1 MSAVTVARS
10 DFLSIR
16 RSSVVGG
23 VVATFALV
31 VGLAFLGSSE
41 VHPHPVRTT
50 WGFAALVAWAFP
62 LLLAPLTYLAVA
74 GDRTRGTITYH
85 LGLPNSRA
93 EYFAGKYATRAG
105 VAVAT
110 MVIGVAAAFAVA
122 VATYEHAPDPARF
135 LALGALST
143 LFALSMAGTFVAVS
157 AAVASR
163 SRAMIGVLGAY
174 FVLSAFW
181 VGPLPALN
189 LGTALDAVASLPGVT
204 IADSTRALVGS
215 LSPAGA
221 YFNTLPELVWA
232 DAPGRYEV
240 FAQFEATPDFLAYE
254 PWFNVAVLVAWTVGA
269 PLAGYLR
276 FRGAELG

>member
-1 MSAVTVARS
+1 MSAVTVARA
-10 DFLSIR
+10 DLLSIR
-16 RSSVVGG
+16 RSSVVVG

-50 WGFAALVAWAFP
+50 WGFTALVAWGFP
-62 LLLAPLTYLAVA
+62 LLLAPLTYLAIA
-74 GDRTRGTITYH
+74 GDRSRGSITYH

-93 EYFAGKYATRAG
+93 EYFAGKYATRAA
-105 VAVAT
+105 VAVVT
-110 MVIGVAAAFAVA
+110 MVLGVVVAFAVA

-135 LALGALST
+135 LTLGALST
-143 LFALSMAGTFVAVS
+143 LFALSMVGIFVAMS
-157 AAVASR
+157 AVATSR

-174 FVLSAFW
+174 FLLSAFW
-181 VGPLPALN
+181 IGPLPALN
-189 LGTALDAVASLPGVT
+189 LETVLDALASIPGVT
-204 IADSTRALVGS
+204 ISESARALIGA

-221 YFNTLPELVWA
+221 FFNTLPRLVWA
-232 DAPGRYEV
+232 DAPGQYEV
-240 FAQFEATPDFLAYE
+240 FAQFDGDSEYLGHKA
-254 PWFNVAVLVAWTVGA
+254 WFNVLTMAIWVVAA